1 MKLYNTSPA
10 WLSRLTVA
18 LAACNDTENPRVD
31 LGYATYEGTA
41 LSNGVNQFLGMR
53 FAAPPVGQNRFKLP
67 QEVIQEHGIVSAK
80 SVRTAQYP
88 GECLD

>member
-1 MKLYNTSPA
+1 MKLYNTSLA
-10 WLSRLTVA
+10 WLSCLTVA